1 MGTFTTPSGFTYNTE
16 KQRYTFTMGAAYQYI
31 FQNTASWWIDFTLD
45 RLISE
50 RWILKLENWPF
61 GVYVQAYLMGQYSS
75 TT

>member
-1 MGTFTTPSGFTYNTE
+1 
-16 KQRYTFTMGAAYQYI
+16 MGAAYQYI

>member
-1 MGTFTTPSGFTYNTE
+1 
-16 KQRYTFTMGAAYQYI
+16 MGAAYQYI

-75 TT
+75 TTNLLEDAQVCLDLALVSQ